1 MTKTIIATEHAPAAI
16 GPYVQATRLGNTLYT
31 SGQIP
36 LDPVS
41 MTVVEGGIEA
51 QTIQVMDNLVAVLKE
66 AGADASSVL
75 KTTCYLSDMNNFLA
89 FNEVYASYFTLGAPA
104 RSCVEVARLP
114 KDVLVEVEAIAYVK

>member
-1 MTKTIIATEHAPAAI
+1 MTKIIIATDKAPAAI
-16 GPYVQATRLGNTLYT
+16 GPYVQATRIGNMVYT

-41 MTVVEGGIEA
+41 MDVVEGGIEA
-51 QTIQVMDNLVAVLKE
+51 QTKQVMDNLMAVLAE

-75 KTTCYLSDMNNFLA
+75 KTTCFLSDMNNFLA

-114 KDVLVEVEAIAYVK
+114 KDVLVEVEAVAYVE

>member
-16 GPYVQATRLGNTLYT
+16 GPYVQATRIGNTIYT

-41 MTVVEGGIEA
+41 MNVVEGGIEA
-51 QTIQVMDNLVAVLKE
+51 QTKQVMDNLMAVLAE

-75 KTTCYLSDMNNFLA
+75 KTTCFLSDMNNFLA

-114 KDVLVEVEAIAYVK
+114 KDVLVEVEAVAYVE